1 MTLCVS
7 LLMHELN
14 GYFRMSQTK
23 TLKTKER
30 ILQLSL
36 QLFNERGERS
46 VTTNHIAAE
55 LGMSPGNLYYHFRN
69 KNEIIKELMEEY
81 QQQTLEMLALPDD
94 RALDAN
100 DKIHYFQVLSSQLWA
115 YRFLHRDVYHL
126 VENNEDFRKMYP
138 RFAGEVM
145 QQGQKIYKA
154 FVNAGLMD
162 MTDSEIEALII
173 NLWIVL
179 TNWTNFL
186 YMSGHLT
193 DSNTLEE
200 KWVWQALRQMVFLEG
215 AYLRGESRQTYEGL
229 LNSLG
234 SSELFASLSSAKNTE
249 VESPIQ
255 NINKLFRISKKR
267 ARILGLFF
275 NLTD

>member
-1 MTLCVS
+1 M
-7 LLMHELN
+7 N

-55 LGMSPGNLYYHFRN
+55 LNMSPGNLYYHFRN
-69 KNEIIKELMEEY
+69 KSEIIKQLMEQY
-81 QQQTLEMLALPDD
+81 QGETLQMLALPDD
-94 RALDAN
+94 RLLDAN
-100 DKIHYFQVLSSQLWA
+100 DKIRYFQVLSSQLWA
-115 YRFLHRDVYHL
+115 YRFLHRNVYHL

-138 RFAGEVM
+138 RFAGQVM
-145 QQGQKIYKA
+145 QQGQKIYQA
-154 FVNAGLMD
+154 FVDAGLMQ
-162 MTDSEIEALII
+162 MTSSEIEALII

-186 YMSGHLT
+186 YMSGHIT

-215 AYLRGESRQTYEGL
+215 AYLRGESRETYERL
-229 LNSLG
+229 LDTMG
-234 SSELFASLSSAKNTE
+234 PSELFSSLASFKS
-249 VESPIQ
+249 
-255 NINKLFRISKKR
+255 
-267 ARILGLFF
+267 
-275 NLTD
+275 DD

>member
-1 MTLCVS
+1 M
-7 LLMHELN
+7 N

-55 LGMSPGNLYYHFRN
+55 LNMSPGNLYYHFRN
-69 KNEIIKELMEEY
+69 KSEIIKQLMEQY
-81 QQQTLEMLALPDD
+81 QGETLQMLALPDD
-94 RALDAN
+94 RLLDAN
-100 DKIHYFQVLSSQLWA
+100 DKIRYFQVLSSQLWA

-138 RFAGEVM
+138 RFAGQVM
-145 QQGQKIYKA
+145 QQGQKIYQA
-154 FVNAGLMD
+154 FVDAGLMQ
-162 MTDSEIEALII
+162 MTSSEFEALII

-186 YMSGHLT
+186 YMSGHIT

-215 AYLRGESRQTYEGL
+215 AYLRGESRETYERL
-229 LNSLG
+229 LDTMG
-234 SSELFASLSSAKNTE
+234 PSELFSSLASFKS
-249 VESPIQ
+249 
-255 NINKLFRISKKR
+255 
-267 ARILGLFF
+267 
-275 NLTD
+275 DD

>member
-1 MTLCVS
+1 
-7 LLMHELN
+7 
-14 GYFRMSQTK
+14 MSHTK

-36 QLFNERGERS
+36 QLFNERGERV

-55 LGMSPGNLYYHFRN
+55 LNMSPGNLYYHFRN
-69 KNEIIKELMEEY
+69 KSEIIKELMEQY
-81 QQQTLEMLALPDD
+81 QRETLDMLALPDD
-94 RALDAN
+94 RPLDAN
-100 DKIHYFQVLSSQLWA
+100 DKIRYFQVLSSQLWA

-126 VENNEDFRKMYP
+126 VENNIDFRKMYP
-138 RFAGEVM
+138 NFAGQVM

-154 FVNAGLMD
+154 FVNSGLME

-186 YMSGHLT
+186 YMSGHIT

-200 KWVWQALRQMVFLEG
+200 KWIWQALRQMVFLEG
-215 AYLRGESRQTYEGL
+215 AYLRGESRQTYERL
-229 LNSLG
+229 LESMG
-234 SSELFASLSSAKNTE
+234 DSELFASLSSAKSMDSN
-249 VESPIQ
+249 SAI
-255 NINKLFRISKKR
+255 
-267 ARILGLFF
+267 
-275 NLTD
+275 

>member
-1 MTLCVS
+1 M
-7 LLMHELN
+7 N

-55 LGMSPGNLYYHFRN
+55 LNMSPGNLYYHFRN
-69 KNEIIKELMEEY
+69 KSEIIKELMEQY
-81 QQQTLEMLALPDD
+81 QGETLQMLALPDD
-94 RALDAN
+94 RLLDAN
-100 DKIHYFQVLSSQLWA
+100 DKIRYFQVLSSQLWA

-138 RFAGEVM
+138 RFAGQVM
-145 QQGQKIYKA
+145 QQGQKIYQA
-154 FVNAGLMD
+154 FVDAGLMQ
-162 MTDSEIEALII
+162 MTSSEIEALII

-186 YMSGHLT
+186 YMSGHIT

-255 NINKLFRISKKR
+255 NISETR
-267 ARILGLFF
+267 
-275 NLTD
+275 

>member
-1 MTLCVS
+1 
-7 LLMHELN
+7 
-14 GYFRMSQTK
+14 MSHTK

-69 KNEIIKELMEEY
+69 KNEIIKELMEQY
-81 QQQTLEMLALPDD
+81 QHQTLEMLALPDD

-100 DKIHYFQVLSSQLWA
+100 DKVHYFQVLSSQLWA

-138 RFAGEVM
+138 RFAGQVM
-145 QQGQKIYKA
+145 QQGQKIYKG

-186 YMSGHLT
+186 YMSGHIT

-215 AYLRGESRQTYEGL
+215 AYLRGESRETYERL
-229 LNSLG
+229 LETLG
-234 SSELFASLSSAKNTE
+234 PSDLFASLSNVKHQVTE
-249 VESPIQ
+249 
-255 NINKLFRISKKR
+255 
-267 ARILGLFF
+267 
-275 NLTD
+275 

>member
-69 KNEIIKELMEEY
+69 KNEIIKELMEQY
-81 QQQTLEMLALPDD
+81 QHQTLEMLALPDD

-100 DKIHYFQVLSSQLWA
+100 DKVHYFQVLSSQLWA

-138 RFAGEVM
+138 RFAGQVM
-145 QQGQKIYKA
+145 QQGQKIYKG

-186 YMSGHLT
+186 YMSGHIT

-215 AYLRGESRQTYEGL
+215 AYLRGESRETYERL
-229 LNSLG
+229 LDTMG
-234 SSELFASLSSAKNTE
+234 PSELFSSLASFKSDDK
-249 VESPIQ
+249 P
-255 NINKLFRISKKR
+255 
-267 ARILGLFF
+267 
-275 NLTD
+275 